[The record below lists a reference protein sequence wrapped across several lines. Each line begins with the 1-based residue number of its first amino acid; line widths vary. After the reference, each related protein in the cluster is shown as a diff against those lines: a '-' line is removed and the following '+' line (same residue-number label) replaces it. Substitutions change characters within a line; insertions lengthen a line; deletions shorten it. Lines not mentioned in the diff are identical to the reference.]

1 MHHGL
6 YYLNAGICINID
18 ALLFWAPVEPSQ
30 ISLFRN
36 DSRQDGADRYKERN
50 NNKNVRVKIEHGP
63 SSPEEYVA
71 IATI

>member
-30 ISLFRN
+30 ISLFRS
-36 DSRQDGADRYKERN
+36 DDRQDGTDKCKERN
-50 NNKNVRVKIEHGP
+50 INKNVRAKIEHDP
-63 SSPEEYVA
+63 SSSES
-71 IATI
+71 